1 MGIKVLGKRR
11 VTNTVSSILL
21 LSDGQD
27 NNKPTAMSRAAQC
40 YTTNSALVPKGF
52 TTHASGYGSD
62 HDAELM
68 NYIA

>member
-27 NNKPTAMSRAAQC
+27 NNQSSAMSRAAQC
-40 YTTNSALVPKGF
+40 YATHSGLVEKGF
-52 TTHASGYGSD
+52 TTHTFGYG
-62 HDAELM
+62 
-68 NYIA
+68 